1 MRARIIH
8 DGSYFRNNRD
18 TRDAPLDSS
27 ARFFVATFENYVTS
41 IQFDYEDRT
50 IIYAEK
56 HKQNDMEFY
65 TYHLLS
71 RGQIKNMCFQKPL
84 DYEWSWT
91 YNYKTFDDF
100 PEKDSDEYN
109 RLKSQTIITGLDFSL
124 DDDIRIN
131 LSYNDLTSGLY
142 RIYRNDS
149 THRNYG
155 YNVADG
161 SDRVPP
167 MGYFGELLTTGFIE
181 DFTPSNRL
189 NGFCYF
195 GINPRITYGNW
206 YPFAIGKKYNDNNI
220 FVDTI
225 NDYTDLPNIN
235 NICRLNGWKKSYKNT
250 VDNVW
255 VHNAF
260 YNPSYA
266 LTGLMCAQICW
277 ARGTRTPQTTSSGS
291 SAIYNMFNY
300 DKYYNYYGTTWLNYF
315 FNDGFGGLADGIKNF
330 DGKWYFDNIHVTENY
345 EEALEYLE
353 KGTPPSDDYYHP
365 VDDSGQ
371 PTDDDVPTDPDTN
384 QSDNRDT
391 QNDNTPTA
399 NLSNVGGMTHYYLT
413 EGQLKNFMDWF
424 WNRDIDIGELFS
436 QFISPTYGTLSQA
449 IISLKYFP
457 CGWARLATSLD
468 TSSMVIGRYDSELS
482 AQVLTGTPTPKNIG
496 EIAIEKYYKSF
507 LDYEPYTK
515 IMLYLPYYGFMDL
528 SANSVMGRTIKVT
541 NAIDVKSG
549 EMEYTIYA
557 DDSIIQTCVC
567 NVSVDIPLTLSDGM
581 EIMKSTIDRATSLMS
596 TGYNLA
602 VGASTGNALSVLNS
616 VQGIY
621 DSTTSNPS
629 GNNLVVKGNQNSN
642 TGVFQPQQMCLILD
656 RPRMKRPSSYGLT
669 VGYPLMR
676 TYKLSNLTGYTKC
689 INVKIKTFSNHFP
702 TNEEY
707 DEIVQL
713 LEQGVIL

>member
-8 DGSYFRNNRD
+8 DGSYFFTSRD
-18 TRDAPLDSS
+18 TRGMEDPNER
-27 ARFFVATFENYVTS
+27 RFVGSLELNCTS
-41 IQFDYEDRT
+41 IQFDYDERT

-71 RGQIKNMCFQKPL
+71 KGTIKNMCFQSPIRP
-84 DYEWSWT
+84 SGFTWT
-91 YNYKTFDDF
+91 YNRKGIDDF
-100 PEKDSDEYN
+100 PEVDSDEYN
-109 RLKSQTIITGLDFSL
+109 RLASVCVITGLDFSL
-124 DDDIRIN
+124 DDDIRLN
-131 LSYNDLTSGLY
+131 YSYDELTNYLY
-142 RIYRNDS
+142 PIYSSDS
-149 THRNYG
+149 SHRNNG
-155 YNVADG
+155 YNYANGKDII
-161 SDRVPP
+161 PP
-167 MGYFGELLTTGFIE
+167 MGYFGELLNSGFIE
-181 DFTPSNRL
+181 DFKPSNRL
-189 NGFCYF
+189 SGKCYF
-195 GINPRITYGNW
+195 GINPRITVGNW
-206 YPFAIGKKYNDNNI
+206 FPYARGKKYNDDNI
-220 FVDTI
+220 WSDDHP
-225 NDYTDLPNIN
+225 NYPNIAYVT
-235 NICRLNGWKKSYKNT
+235 RLNSWKKSYKNPI
-250 VDNVW
+250 NNPW
-255 VHNAF
+255 VHGAF
-260 YNPSYA
+260 YNPSYC
-266 LTGLMCAQICW
+266 LSGLACARVLWGGGSLCMEEVQ
-277 ARGTRTPQTTSSGS
+277 SS
-291 SAIYNMFNY
+291 SASNRNMFNF
-300 DKYYNYYGTTWLNYF
+300 DKYSLEYSDADLYHY
-315 FNDGFGGLADGIKNF
+315 FNDGFGGLSGGIKNF
-330 DGKWYFDNIHVTENY
+330 DGRWYFDNIHVTENY
-345 EEALEYLE
+345 EEALEYLD

-391 QNDNTPTA
+391 QKDNTPTA

-413 EGQLKNFMDWF
+413 ESQLKNFMDWF
-424 WNRDIDIGELFS
+424 WNREVDIGELFS

-457 CGWARLATSLD
+457 CGWARLATRLD
-468 TSSMVIGRYDSELS
+468 TSSIVIGRYNSELS
-482 AQVLTGTPTPKNIG
+482 AQILSGTPTPKNIG
-496 EIAIEKYYKSF
+496 EIVIEKYYKSF

-567 NVSVDIPLTLSDGM
+567 NISVDIPLTLSDGM
-581 EIMKSTIDRATSLMS
+581 EIMKSTIDRATSLMTS
-596 TGYNLA
+596 GYNLV

-689 INVKIKTFSNHFP
+689 INVKIKSFSEHFP
-702 TNEEY
+702 ANEEY